1 MLKLLKDLK
10 GDRQITEDDFYC
22 SDEAAEFGIDNMF
35 KFFEGGLTF
44 EEMSQAWRLCQ
55 ESFAFLDALI
65 DIGEIVEVAA

>member
-10 GDRQITEDDFYC
+10 GNRQLTEDDFYC
-22 SDEAAEFGIDNMF
+22 SDEAAEYPIDNMF

-44 EEMSQAWRLCQ
+44 EQMNEAWRLCR

-65 DIGEIVEVAA
+65 GVGEIVEVSV